1 MKRYEHC
8 KVLNRMISAPDGE
21 WVKYEDVQKIKQDK
35 TRALFRNSELVMEN
49 ARLKELNR
57 EMVEAIKR
65 VCKGMCDHEYHKAV
79 GLCEDCVVD
88 SALRKARGE

>member
-1 MKRYEHC
+1 MSWGLSDD
-8 KVLNRMISAPDGE
+8 VLTNAIAAKNRQLE
-21 WVKYEDVQKIKQDK
+21 E
-35 TRALFRNSELVMEN
+35 EN